1 MKTEFIEDIN
11 APYGFT
17 IEPKDKKEFK
27 KTEYQMHLDTS
38 YIRFSIWAFDRCI
51 QYLFDKNRNFIPWK
65 QRQKEIENFPIEEK
79 IFGNGYKV
87 VRNREV
93 KVCDDEFEDGREYI
107 VDTLFL
113 NDNFQTSKTEIELY
127 PINKIYDE
135 WINHIKQR
143 ENWDKKRVINR
154 EKYLN
159 SQTAKN
165 ERLDILYEEVSIKVA
180 LLAYHPMVRDS
191 DELANFPN
199 YDYYLQSYFSK
210 IQAKKEM
217 YIEYLK
223 AYCEALRENVIED
236 ISFEEED
243 KFIKEQCKLANI
255 RIKE

>member
-1 MKTEFIEDIN
+1 M
-11 APYGFT
+11 
-17 IEPKDKKEFK
+17 
-27 KTEYQMHLDTS
+27 
-38 YIRFSIWAFDRCI
+38 
-51 QYLFDKNRNFIPWK
+51 
-65 QRQKEIENFPIEEK
+65 
-79 IFGNGYKV
+79 
-87 VRNREV
+87 
-93 KVCDDEFEDGREYI
+93 
-107 VDTLFL
+107 FL